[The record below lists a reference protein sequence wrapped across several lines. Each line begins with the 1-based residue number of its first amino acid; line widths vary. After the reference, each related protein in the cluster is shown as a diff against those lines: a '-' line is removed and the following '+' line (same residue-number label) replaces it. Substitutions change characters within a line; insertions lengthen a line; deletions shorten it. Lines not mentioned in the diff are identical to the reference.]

1 MKHRLLSLSYD
12 DLSAEEWVR
21 RLRSAVNGVDAAS
34 AALYT
39 PNAEIA
45 YRCLKDPALSALIG
59 RGDLIAPDGEGI
71 LLGAKL
77 AGHPFCYPK
86 RAGVELGATIAQ
98 ICAEEGRSLF
108 LFGGKTGTAE
118 RAAALLC
125 EQYPGLVIAGCACG
139 YGFDSDAI
147 VRQIRR
153 SGAAAVLVCL
163 GSPMQ
168 EEWIDAHRAD
178 CGALLCGLG
187 GSLDVY
193 AGEVRRAP
201 RVWIRLRLEWLW
213 RGFCQPGRFWRMRD
227 IPRFLWQCRKSRS
240 RKDAA
245 TSGTD
250 S

>member
-12 DLSAEEWVR
+12 DLSAQEWVC
-21 RLRSAVNGVDAAS
+21 RLRSAVNGAEA

-45 YRCLKDPALSALIG
+45 YRCLRDPTLSARIA

-77 AGHPFCYPK
+77 AGHPFHHPK
-86 RAGVELGATIAQ
+86 RAGVELGATVARL
-98 ICAEEGRSLF
+98 CAEEGRSLF
-108 LFGGKTGTAE
+108 LFGGTSGIAE
-118 RAAALLC
+118 RAAARLC
-125 EQYPGLVIAGCACG
+125 EQYPGLGIAGCACG

-147 VRQIRR
+147 VKRIRE
-153 SGAAAVLVCL
+153 SGAAAVFVCL

-168 EEWIDAHRAD
+168 EEWIDAHRAE

-193 AGEVRRAP
+193 AGEVHRAP
-201 RVWIRLRLEWLW
+201 NAWIRLRLEWLW
-213 RGFCQPGRFWRMRD
+213 RGLCRPRRFWRMRC
-227 IPRFLWQCRKSRS
+227 IPLFLWQCRKSRP
-240 RKDAA
+240 RKDK
-245 TSGTD
+245 TISQTD
-250 S
+250 V